1 MCCESPPP
9 TLETCIRAFTL
20 MVLAFSYSSG
30 ISRLFASSW
39 SWPVLSELLYI
50 IIWYLHLQSLASHSS
65 PSAQPQWKGRKTA
78 GQTQSSRPLQTPQL
92 FLSLC
97 CIYTTE
103 GSSALCRCLSLQSLH
118 SLCDPFLVLEAPSL
132 IFIQVEKSTDFL
144 RIFLLL
150 MCITKSFHPSTSPSF
165 PCCFAG
171 ERSTAACPQSQRVFL
186 CPVYFFCVHP
196 LLTQQEGEGWPPTPA
211 GRALLPAQY
220 KTESA
225 QPNQDSSVLNI
236 QA

>member
-1 MCCESPPP
+1 MEFPGYLHPAEAGQSCQSFYTLLFGTCTFRALPATAAQVLSHNGRGGKQQDKPNPPVLYRLLNCSFP
-9 TLETCIRAFTL
+9 SAAFTPL
-20 MVLAFSYSSG
+20 KAALLCEDVSVFSHC
-30 ISRLFASSW
+30 ILF
-39 SWPVLSELLYI
+39 V
-50 IIWYLHLQSLASHSS
+50 
-65 PSAQPQWKGRKTA
+65 T
-78 GQTQSSRPLQTPQL
+78 
-92 FLSLC
+92 
-97 CIYTTE
+97 
-103 GSSALCRCLSLQSLH
+103 
-118 SLCDPFLVLEAPSL
+118 PFLVLEAPSL